1 MKLGKDFARK
11 FLEITSKHKWPPYR
25 ASMDSY
31 EPRIWREEILKILDK
46 VASEMKL
53 EWKEEDMLRID
64 RAYYEGGSDRPIVAA
79 KLESTPRR
87 DWESDIRRLLVA
99 NARLRV
105 LICYPPEKEQFGLR
119 RIIMGMLDS
128 EMQVG
133 RFSDEFL
140 LILGKTYAYPRAGK
154 VFSIYLYSPTM
165 VEKKLH
171 GSPLQK

>member
-1 MKLGKDFARK
+1 MKLGKDFAGK
-11 FLEITSKHKWPPYR
+11 FLEITSKHKWPPFR

-64 RAYYEGGSDRPIVAA
+64 RAYYKGEFDCPIVAV
-79 KLESTPRR
+79 KQQGTGRR
-87 DWESDIRRLLVA
+87 DWESEVRRLLIV
-99 NARLRV
+99 NARLSV
-105 LICYPPEKEQFGLR
+105 LICYPPEREQSGLR
-119 RIIMGMLDS
+119 RTIMGMLNS
-128 EMQVG
+128 EMRVG

-140 LILGKTYAYPRAGK
+140 LILGKAYAYPRAGK
-154 VFSIYLYSPTM
+154 VFSIYSYSPTM